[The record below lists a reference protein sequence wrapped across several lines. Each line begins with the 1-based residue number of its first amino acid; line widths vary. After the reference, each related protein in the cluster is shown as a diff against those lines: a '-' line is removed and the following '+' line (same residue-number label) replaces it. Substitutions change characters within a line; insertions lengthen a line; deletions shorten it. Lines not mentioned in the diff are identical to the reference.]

1 MDGVKAILTRAAD
14 GAMLVDEDGNVVFW
28 NKAAERL
35 LGFRAQEVIGR
46 PCHDVLRGETLGGRP
61 LCSSTCSIGRSVA
74 QGRGVHN
81 FDMQTHTKNGR
92 LVWLNLSS
100 LPVPSKKKGRFL
112 AIHLF
117 RDITKYIRVRQLT
130 EELHRAFCAP
140 EPGASPV
147 DKSRSSASMPK
158 ASPPEAPAILP
169 LTEREHEVLR
179 LLGAGEDTNVI
190 ADRLCISPATV
201 RNHIQHILEK
211 LGAHSRL
218 QALAIAN
225 HSGASPL

>member
-1 MDGVKAILTRAAD
+1 MQGVKAILTRAAD
-14 GAMLVDEDGNVVFW
+14 GAMLVNEDGIVILW
-28 NKAAERL
+28 NRAAERL
-35 LGFRAQEVIGR
+35 LGFRAQDVIGR
-46 PCHDVLRGETLGGRP
+46 PCHNVLRGETLGGCS
-61 LCSSTCSIGRSVA
+61 LCSPTCSIGRSVA
-74 QGRGVHN
+74 HGRGVHN
-81 FDMQTHTKNGR
+81 FDMQTHTKRGR
-92 LVWLNLSS
+92 LIWLNISS

-117 RDITKYIRVRQLT
+117 RDITKHIRVKQLT
-130 EELHRAFCAP
+130 EELHRALCVP
-140 EPGASPV
+140 ESRVIPV
-147 DKSRSSASMPK
+147 GKPVPSTSLPK
-158 ASPPEAPAILP
+158 ASSPEANAILP

-218 QALAIAN
+218 QALAIATR
-225 HSGASPL
+225 SGASSS